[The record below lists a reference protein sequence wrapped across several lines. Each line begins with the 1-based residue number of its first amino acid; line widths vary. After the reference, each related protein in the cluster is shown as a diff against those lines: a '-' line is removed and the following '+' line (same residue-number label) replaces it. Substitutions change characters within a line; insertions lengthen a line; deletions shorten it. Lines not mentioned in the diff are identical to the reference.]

1 MNKEDFIKAQNSI
14 ENLSA
19 REANIKF
26 MSKLISSQSDLSRAY
41 NLQKKESLQAK
52 YKETKL
58 RLLILPRINKS
69 VG

>member
-1 MNKEDFIKAQNSI
+1 MNKEQFIKEQQSP
-14 ENLSA
+14 ENIQA
-19 REANIKF
+19 RADNIKF

-41 NLQKKESLQAK
+41 NLQKKERLQAK

-58 RLLILPRINKS
+58 RLLISPRINKS